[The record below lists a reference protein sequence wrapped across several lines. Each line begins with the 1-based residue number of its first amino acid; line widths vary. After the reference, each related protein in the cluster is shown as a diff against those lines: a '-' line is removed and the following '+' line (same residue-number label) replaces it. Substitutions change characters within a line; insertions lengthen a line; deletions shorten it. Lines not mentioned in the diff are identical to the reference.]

1 MLNPDPRA
9 YRVALVADA
18 VVNEGAATFDVLA
31 MLEAAHWGVVVLPP
45 SDFAIGTIAS
55 IIEYVVDDLCDY
67 ARQGYGVVIVGSSAI
82 DGFGVWE
89 PWLTR
94 EFDRRNHE
102 GFARFDVAGG
112 TARSFAEFLG
122 ATEPAALH

>member
-9 YRVALVADA
+9 CRVALVADA

-31 MLEAAHWGVVVLPP
+31 MLEAEQWGVIVLPP

-55 IIEYVVDDLCDY
+55 IVEYIVDDLCDY
-67 ARQGYGVVIVGSSAI
+67 ARQGYGIVIVGSSAI

-89 PWLTR
+89 PWLNR
-94 EFDRRNHE
+94 EFDRRDHQ
-102 GFARFDVAGG
+102 GFARFDVAGE
-112 TARSFAEFLG
+112 TARSFADFLG
-122 ATEPAALH
+122 ASEPAALY